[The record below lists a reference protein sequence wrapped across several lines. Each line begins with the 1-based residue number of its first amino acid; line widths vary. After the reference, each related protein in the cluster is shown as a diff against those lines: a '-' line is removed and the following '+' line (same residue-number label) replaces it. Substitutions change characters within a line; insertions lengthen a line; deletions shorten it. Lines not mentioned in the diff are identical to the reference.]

1 MGSENYRPRWEN
13 ALLKTI
19 GFSETTKR
27 GNMKIFDMICYCF
40 GYTREAIEQDVL
52 ENGRSIITEKII
64 AEKRFGTCQCPTKN
78 PKGR

>member
-27 GNMKIFDMICYCF
+27 GKH
-40 GYTREAIEQDVL
+40 
-52 ENGRSIITEKII
+52 EN
-64 AEKRFGTCQCPTKN
+64 F
-78 PKGR
+78 